1 MNEEYYKEMV
11 KFWLE
16 QLLQNEV
23 KYDISTKGGKNILID
38 IIVDKE
44 NIGKIIGRNGKL
56 ITCIR
61 NLISSILNKNKENV
75 VIKVIEKYMY
85 VYFFYL

>member
-23 KYDISTKGGKNILID
+23 KYDISAKGGKNILID

-44 NIGKIIGRNGKL
+44 NIGKII
-56 ITCIR
+56 
-61 NLISSILNKNKENV
+61 
-75 VIKVIEKYMY
+75 
-85 VYFFYL
+85 

>member
-1 MNEEYYKEMV
+1 MNEEYYKEIV

-16 QLLQNEV
+16 QLLHNEV
-23 KYDISTKGGKNILID
+23 NYEISAKGGKNILID
-38 IIVDKE
+38 ILVDKE

-61 NLISSILNKNKENV
+61 NLISSIYFQNINIIYGNHKLN
-75 VIKVIEKYMY
+75 I
-85 VYFFYL
+85 F

>member
-1 MNEEYYKEMV
+1 MNEEYYKEIV

-16 QLLQNEV
+16 QLLHNEV
-23 KYDISTKGGKNILID
+23 NYEISTKGGKNILID
-38 IIVDKE
+38 ILE

-61 NLISSILNKNKENV
+61 NLVSSISNKSRENV
-75 VIKVIEKYMY
+75 VIKVIEK
-85 VYFFYL
+85 